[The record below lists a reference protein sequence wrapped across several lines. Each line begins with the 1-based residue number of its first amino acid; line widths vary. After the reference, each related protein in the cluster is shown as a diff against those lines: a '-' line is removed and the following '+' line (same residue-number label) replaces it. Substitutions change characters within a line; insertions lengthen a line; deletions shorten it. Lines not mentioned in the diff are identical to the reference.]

1 MSHNGIVQERSGQQ
15 RVGRSGF
22 GAAREAGSPHTSE
35 QRGAAYADPVQRRP
49 AGNSA
54 TTARPWFD
62 SSARLTQQS
71 QAAWGR
77 WSEAVMIAYFLYAAA
92 MSAVLPVESSVTA
105 FTIGLN
111 LTLVGVFV
119 TLAYLGRTRPSST
132 AVSMAR
138 DWFPL
143 AVLVLA
149 YREMGWFAPQQHIV
163 ALENGWI
170 VWDRLLLSDW
180 GVQAA
185 VEALGPALPALLEL
199 CYSLVYAIGPFCLA
213 ALYWWGCRD
222 RADAF
227 LFRFLL
233 GTVLSY
239 ALFPYF
245 PSEPPRTVF
254 PGDNL
259 PTYDTIFR
267 QFNWWL
273 LGGHG
278 IHTSVFPSAHVSS
291 AFAGA
296 FALFRVV
303 PERKWAGWVV
313 TLLATGIF
321 WATIYGRYHYAVDAV
336 AGLLVAIVA
345 LLLCEW
351 VEQRLAVESR
361 MRQNPKPRRGE
372 TN

>member
-1 MSHNGIVQERSGQQ
+1 MSQNGAVKEKPQQ
-15 RVGRSGF
+15 RTEGRHLF
-22 GAAREAGSPHTSE
+22 GNPDVRYSNTDEREPWSDPSAPPVHAGS
-35 QRGAAYADPVQRRP
+35 GA
-49 AGNSA
+49 
-54 TTARPWFD
+54 W
-62 SSARLTQQS
+62 L
-71 QAAWGR
+71 R
-77 WSEAVMIAYFLYAAA
+77 WSEALMALYFLYAAV
-92 MSAVLPVESSVTA
+92 MSALLPVPTSVTG

-119 TLAYLGRTRPSST
+119 TLSYLGRVRPSST

-149 YREMGWFAPQQHIV
+149 YREMGWFAPAQHTV
-163 ALENGWI
+163 DLENGWI

-180 GVQAA
+180 GLQRAI
-185 VEALGPALPALLEL
+185 EFLGPALPAVLEL
-199 CYSLVYAIGPFCLA
+199 CYALVYAIGPFSLA
-213 ALYWWGCRD
+213 AIYWWGYRN

-245 PSEPPRTVF
+245 PSEPPRAVF
-254 PGDNL
+254 PADNV
-259 PTYDTIFR
+259 PNFDTIFR

-278 IHTSVFPSAHVSS
+278 IHTSVFPSAHVSAAYS
-291 AFAGA
+291 AAFAMW
-296 FALFRVV
+296 RVI
-303 PERKWAGWVV
+303 PERKAAAWFL

-336 AGLLVAIVA
+336 AGLVVAVA
-345 LLLCEW
+345 AFFFCEW
-351 VEQRLAVESR
+351 
-361 MRQNPKPRRGE
+361 MTRRRRAE
-372 TN
+372 PPM